1 MAAEARVVSLA
12 AAPVVMRA
20 ATPVAIQAAARVA
33 LPEAAPVVLPVAVQ
47 AAQPEVVRAAWRADV
62 AALPEDAAAEA
73 VAARSVASYGC
84 RRPRGTVNPR
94 SSSHF
99 PSPKRR
105 VPCAALP
112 D

>member
-1 MAAEARVVSLA
+1 MGQLPAAEVVAALAVLLA
-12 AAPVVMRA
+12 AKPVATRA
-20 ATPVAIQAAARVA
+20 AAQVALLGAAPAEPLEAERAALPAAVPAESPAGAVA
-33 LPEAAPVVLPVAVQ
+33 LP
-47 AAQPEVVRAAWRADV
+47 ADG
-62 AALPEDAAAEA
+62 AAA
-73 VAARSVASYGC
+73 VAKLDASCGC

-105 VPCAALP
+105 VPCAPLS

>member
-1 MAAEARVVSLA
+1 MAE
-12 AAPVVMRA
+12 APVVSQA
-20 ATPVAIQAAARVA
+20 ARPAVMQAAARAA
-33 LPEAAPVVLPVAVQ
+33 LPEAAPVVSWAVR
-47 AAQPEVVRAAWRADV
+47 AAQPEVVLAAWRADAV
-62 AALPEDAAAEA
+62 ALPAGAAAEV
-73 VAARSVASYGC
+73 VAASLDAGCGC

-105 VPCAALP
+105 VPCAPLP

>member
-1 MAAEARVVSLA
+1 MAEAPGVSQA
-12 AAPVVMRA
+12 AMPVVM
-20 ATPVAIQAAARVA
+20 QAAARA
-33 LPEAAPVVLPVAVQ
+33 AWPEAAPEVSRAAVQ
-47 AAQPEVVRAAWRADV
+47 AAQPEVVRAAWQADAV
-62 AALPEDAAAEA
+62 ALPADAAAEA
-73 VAARSVASYGC
+73 VAARLDASYGC

-105 VPCAALP
+105 VPGALLP